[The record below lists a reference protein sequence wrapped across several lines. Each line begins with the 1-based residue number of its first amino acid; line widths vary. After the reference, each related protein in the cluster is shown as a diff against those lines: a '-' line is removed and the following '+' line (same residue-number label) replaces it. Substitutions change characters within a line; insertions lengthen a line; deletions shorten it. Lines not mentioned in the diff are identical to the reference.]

1 LVEHAT
7 ENRSVGGSIPPLGTI
22 GFLSLC
28 FQRQTSKINDLWL
41 PPCTKGWWCFE
52 IADECLVAHGLRVD
66 EAGRSVLAGAV
77 AAALQR
83 ASVTLASL
91 SKGGIPSVNFF
102 STTVGQ
108 LPVVSR
114 PPVVFKQLVD
124 GWAAERRP
132 VPKTQYEW
140 SRVVRQLEAY
150 LGHSDP
156 HRLTGEN
163 LVEWKN
169 SMIEAGLRPKTIQD
183 AKLAPL
189 RAILQ
194 WGVQNKL
201 ISACARCP

>member
-1 LVEHAT
+1 MAAT
-7 ENRSVGGSIPPLGTI
+7 ASGKSEPQTAWNVDLANRLFAPPRRLRSYDISDPDFEGSMDED
-22 GFLSLC
+22 SL
-28 FQRQTSKINDLWL
+28 QISGMEK
-41 PPCTKGWWCFE
+41 WCFE

-124 GWAAERRP
+124 AGPRSGDRSPRP
-132 VPKTQYEW
+132 NTNG
-140 SRVVRQLEAY
+140 R
-150 LGHSDP
+150 G
-156 HRLTGEN
+156 
-163 LVEWKN
+163 
-169 SMIEAGLRPKTIQD
+169 
-183 AKLAPL
+183 
-189 RAILQ
+189 
-194 WGVQNKL
+194 
-201 ISACARCP
+201 

>member
-1 LVEHAT
+1 VQTRDPAEAKRRHAEALAEIEARWANLRAVPKALT
-7 ENRSVGGSIPPLGTI
+7 EREAHQSAVTVHDRWLQQHQENPSQQTAWNVDLANRLFAPPRRLRSYDISDPDFEGSMDED
-22 GFLSLC
+22 SL
-28 FQRQTSKINDLWL
+28 QISGMEK
-41 PPCTKGWWCFE
+41 WCFE

-124 GWAAERRP
+124 AGPRSGDRSPRP
-132 VPKTQYEW
+132 NTNG
-140 SRVVRQLEAY
+140 R
-150 LGHSDP
+150 G
-156 HRLTGEN
+156 
-163 LVEWKN
+163 
-169 SMIEAGLRPKTIQD
+169 
-183 AKLAPL
+183 
-189 RAILQ
+189 
-194 WGVQNKL
+194 
-201 ISACARCP
+201 